1 MKLIILLFFALLN
14 LNADS
19 SFNKINMNA
28 NFYIYQGEKKSDNMN
43 FIYDISIYHNTKDE
57 FTSKSYC
64 FLASKKNMKLNFDN
78 KSKYKIC
85 LNNKNKIFVYILN
98 KSNRYTKSKDFDASI
113 NNISLK
119 IKGNKHTCKKNANTY
134 ALLHTNINKC
144 LKNINNKS

>member
-1 MKLIILLFFALLN
+1 LKLVILLFFALLN

-28 NFYIYQGEKKSDNMN
+28 NFYIYQGEKKS
-43 FIYDISIYHNTKDE
+43 KDE
-57 FTSKSYC
+57 FRSDLYC
-64 FLASKKNMKLNFDN
+64 FFASKKNMKLNFDN

-98 KSNRYTKSKDFDASI
+98 KSNRYTKSKEFNATI
-113 NNISLK
+113 NNISLY
-119 IKGNKHTCKKNANTY
+119 IKGNRQTCNKTATTY